1 MSDIKQSNV
10 DVLVIVGLRNVSY
23 FFPDSSISRE
33 LVLLVSLQLTG
44 LQDLP
49 SMVLKP
55 ESLTSVPTR
64 SSLDRLMV

>member
-64 SSLDRLMV
+64 SSLVKLTV